1 MFVIKSVSKATLRFY
16 GDSGKPFSCFYSTRN
31 TKQVQRNK
39 KAHKSVNQRHCDGS
53 LDITAKTHFSIRCLG
68 SFQTDNGP
76 TRAASLR
83 RNKKE
88 HAGKLKGG
96 GGTALRQYNPSRW
109 QLTSRGRW
117 RTKYIA
123 SDQGVHMPSEKPTLR
138 LDLQTTIDTSSAV
151 FVINGVSKA
160 ALRFYGVSGKPFSYF
175 YSAWYTK

>member
-1 MFVIKSVSKATLRFY
+1 M
-16 GDSGKPFSCFYSTRN
+16 
-31 TKQVQRNK
+31 QRNK
-39 KAHKSVNQRHCDGS
+39 KAHKSVNQRHCNGS
-53 LDITAKTHFSIRCLG
+53 LDIRAKKHFSIRCLG

-83 RNKKE
+83 RNKKG

-96 GGTALRQYNPSRW
+96 GENSSAAIQPSRW

-123 SDQGVHMPSEKPTLR
+123 SDQGVHMPCEKPTLR

-151 FVINGVSKA
+151 FVINSVSKA
-160 ALRFYGVSGKPFSYF
+160 ALRFYGVSGKPLSYF

>member
-1 MFVIKSVSKATLRFY
+1 M
-16 GDSGKPFSCFYSTRN
+16 
-31 TKQVQRNK
+31 QRNK

-53 LDITAKTHFSIRCLG
+53 LVITAKTHFSIRCLG

-83 RNKKE
+83 RNKKG

-96 GGTALRQYNPSRW
+96 GENSSAAIQPSRW

-123 SDQGVHMPSEKPTLR
+123 SDQGVHKKPTLR

-151 FVINGVSKA
+151 FVINSVLKA
-160 ALRFYGVSGKPFSYF
+160 ALRFYGVSGKSFSYF